1 MCKICKPEPGD
12 LIFTRDNGV
21 ISRIIRYVTKGKYSH
36 VGVYFGHGLI
46 LEADWNGVVL
56 SSLDKKYHEY
66 EVVSPTKTVNRLE
79 FIERLLRRVGDG
91 YDYSFLFGNLLY
103 KIFGKAKAFLGF
115 SNDPNR
121 WICSEL
127 IATQLKECGEA
138 LDKPL
143 EQYDPQTLREFYIGR
158 VE

>member
-1 MCKICKPEPGD
+1 MCRLCKPEPGD

-21 ISRIIRYVTKGKYSH
+21 ISKIIRYFTGGKYSH
-36 VGVYFGHGLI
+36 VGVYFGKGLL

-66 EVVSPTKTVNRLE
+66 EVVSPSSVVNRVE
-79 FIERLLRRVGDG
+79 FLERLLGRLGDG
-91 YDYSFLFGNLLY
+91 YDYSFLFGNVLY
-103 KIFGKAKAFLGF
+103 RMFGKAKAILGF
-115 SNDPNR
+115 TNAPNK
-121 WICSEL
+121 WVCSEL
-127 IATQLKECGEA
+127 IALHLKHCCERLEE
-138 LDKPL
+138 PI